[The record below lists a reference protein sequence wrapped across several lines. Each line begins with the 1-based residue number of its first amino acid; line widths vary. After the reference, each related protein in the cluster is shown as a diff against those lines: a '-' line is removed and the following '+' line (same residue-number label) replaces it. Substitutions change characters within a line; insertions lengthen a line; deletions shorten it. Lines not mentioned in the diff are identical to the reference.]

1 LFFLSLNIKI
11 NTSSID
17 QPGSSSDLAPVQ
29 AVELNQNRVTSNS
42 CGQGLALVLQRVGHV
57 PDWCTAVKGW
67 QRKMPR
73 FTALVGEIRDR
84 VVIWRRRDVA
94 TNQEG
99 NVLFQEDFYRRLLAL
114 APQEMEDSSVWCRD
128 GRDSK
133 AALVAAWQE
142 KMPRFTALVGEI
154 ERRVTAEIENI
165 RASEMRQDADEEP
178 TIHDP
183 DEESGY
189 NSVLKGLRDIGATAD
204 VRVLEFSQ
212 DRCVLGFKDRI
223 RILIAQSLVRLEIQW
238 QESSVFRSSRFCI
251 DDTLEGTRLSIPPV
265 HFGFD
270 GCSIEIPDRILNGVT
285 DLIFEEISKIVK
297 FKLFY

>member
-1 LFFLSLNIKI
+1 MLNFKNTIKLPVLLLLFLNTLGNIC
-11 NTSSID
+11 TAG
-17 QPGSSSDLAPVQ
+17 QPGSSNTTLQGVG
-29 AVELNQNRVTSNS
+29 LNQARGTMNS
-42 CGQGLALVLQRVGHV
+42 LDVL
-57 PDWCTAVKGW
+57 C
-67 QRKMPR
+67 
-73 FTALVGEIRDR
+73 
-84 VVIWRRRDVA
+84 
-94 TNQEG
+94 
-99 NVLFQEDFYRRLLAL
+99 QEDFYRRLLAL
-114 APQEMEDSSVWCRD
+114 APQEMEDSSAWCRN

-154 ERRVTAEIENI
+154 ERRVTGEIENI
-165 RASEMRQDADEEP
+165 RTSEMSHDDES
-178 TIHDP
+178 TLHDFA
-183 DEESGY
+183 EESLY
-189 NSVLKGLRDIGATAD
+189 EIALKRLRDIGATAD

-285 DLIFEEISKIVK
+285 DLIFEEIKAVQQA
-297 FKLFY
+297 